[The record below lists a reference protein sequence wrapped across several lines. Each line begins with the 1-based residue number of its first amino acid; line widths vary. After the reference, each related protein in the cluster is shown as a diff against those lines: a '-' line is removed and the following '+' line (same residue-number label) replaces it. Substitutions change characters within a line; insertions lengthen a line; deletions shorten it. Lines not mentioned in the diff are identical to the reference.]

1 MKQQQQRRHSS
12 SKSVPLST
20 TLQAS
25 VSTGSS
31 VSQNSSAM
39 HFFGCDSHLQSSKAN
54 FFDENTFLRNHDGYM
69 FSWSDIFTMGVVLLG
84 FACLSIFLGVAAGIS
99 ISIHYF
105 ETDSSL
111 NLHVLS
117 QPSSYNIQS
126 KVTTLDPII
135 ANMNSLRGT
144 PDSLNRVIHTSA
156 TGQKSVLMVV
166 EETSIYDVSNNRS
179 FKDTADMEWN
189 DYLERNFASPP
200 PPPQMLYENYA
211 TVHPVL
217 CSDGRTL
224 GFQSTNHLHA
234 ALEDVNHYSAERQR
248 RWQDYFDALVNFNLM
263 SIAHDRPPLSE
274 TIFHN
279 SRMYYEEEIVFTV
292 CPHQYLGGGSGDA
305 FFVNTEGL
313 TIECEGCTI
322 GLHYSHFEFGAFA
335 RNVHVRGITFEY
347 ATRGSLKFPEDGS
360 EVDFDNCSWI
370 HNRSNNPSWGAIVD
384 IYSNSVANFY
394 RCMVS
399 KPLGPQ
405 GDHVSSLS
413 IRNK

>member
-1 MKQQQQRRHSS
+1 MKQQRHSGN
-12 SKSVPLST
+12 KSVPLT
-20 TLQAS
+20 ATLQAS

-31 VSQNSSAM
+31 VSQNSSVM
-39 HFFGCDSHLQSSKAN
+39 HLFGGDNHQPSNREN
-54 FFDENTFLRNHDGYM
+54 FFDENASLWNHDGYM
-69 FSWSDIFTMGVVLLG
+69 FSWREIFTMGMVLLG
-84 FACLSIFLGVAAGIS
+84 FACLSIVLGVAAGVS

-105 ETDSSL
+105 ETDASV
-111 NLHVLS
+111 NLRMLS
-117 QPSSYNIQS
+117 QPMSYNIQS

-135 ANMNSLRGT
+135 ANMNLVRGA

-166 EETSIYDVSNNRS
+166 EETSIYDVNSNRS
-179 FKDTADMEWN
+179 FKDGADMEWN
-189 DYLERNFASPP
+189 EYLERNFASPP
-200 PPPQMLYENYA
+200 PLPQMLYENYA

-224 GFQSTNHLHA
+224 GFNNAKHLHA
-234 ALEDVNHYSAERQR
+234 ALDDVNRYSAERQR

-263 SIAHDRPPLSE
+263 SMAHDRPPLSE
-274 TIFHN
+274 TIFHD
-279 SRMYYEEEIVFTV
+279 SRMYYEEEIVFTI
-292 CPHQYLGGGSGDA
+292 CPNQYLGGGSDL

-335 RNVHVRGITFEY
+335 RNVHIRGITFEY

-360 EVDFDNCSWI
+360 EVDFENCTWI
-370 HNRSNNPSWGAIVD
+370 HNRSTNPSWGAIVD

-413 IRNK
+413 IRSK